1 MYANLKNKLK
11 VLNKSYTFY
20 NTDPKGISS
29 KYKNLVN
36 SGGKKEMKHLIIF
49 NICIVS

>member
-36 SGGKKEMKHLIIF
+36 LVGKEMKHLIIF